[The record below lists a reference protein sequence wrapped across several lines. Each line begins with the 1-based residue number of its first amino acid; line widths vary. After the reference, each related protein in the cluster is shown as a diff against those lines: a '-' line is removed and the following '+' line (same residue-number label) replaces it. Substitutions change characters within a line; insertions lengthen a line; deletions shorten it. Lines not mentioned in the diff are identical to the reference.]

1 MITQD
6 ENSEIMLKPL
16 VFRIDENTP
25 EVVKNVLLERGWNK
39 YNEDVQ
45 DVADWNLYWRT
56 SAFPMIDHNNVKPW
70 QRLNHHPGT
79 TRLTRKDYLERHLK
93 HMKGIYGASLYAFS
107 PLTFIMPNDYSK
119 FVAEYS
125 REKEA
130 LGTKPSYWIC
140 KPAELSR
147 GRGIIIFSD
156 LKDLIFDCA
165 TVVQKY
171 ISNPFLIARYKCDLR
186 IYVCVAGFQP
196 LTIYLYQEGL
206 VRFAT
211 EKFDLNN
218 LKNNCAHL
226 TNSSVNKAGASY
238 KKNKEGVGRGCK
250 WTLSKFFIYL
260 RSQDVDDLLLRQR
273 INHLVILTIL
283 SIAPSVPSASNCF
296 ELFGFDILI
305 DDKFKPW
312 LLEVN
317 VSPGLSLDC
326 STDVSVKRKL
336 IHDIIELMHFKQTH
350 LTKIKK
356 EPGKASGHQPH
367 ISWTGINKDRVCETS
382 KHWCKISW
390 AEGKKDR
397 DQETPGQWINIS
409 HFGQKNVVYA
419 SSRHTSHSKETCMS
433 SNIFSLLQGKAYNND
448 LIDVQ
453 KKVQVFPKEISTV
466 KLREMKAS
474 RDSVSPAFPK
484 IRSRQ
489 TTFKPFRL
497 FPSSESCKRKKN
509 IIPYF
514 LSDKGMRPSSH
525 VGDFVLIF
533 PFNEATLA
541 ATKNGLNLKKVIH
554 EFQRLVNKQLTSEAT
569 NISLHKKTSQ
579 GNSMT

>member
-1 MITQD
+1 MMTD

-16 VFRIDENTP
+16 VFRVDENTP

-56 SAFPMIDHNNVKPW
+56 SAFRMIDHSNVKPW

-79 TRLTRKDYLERHLK
+79 TRLTRKDYLARHLK
-93 HMKGIYGASLYAFS
+93 YMKGVYGASLYAFS
-107 PLTFIMPNDYSK
+107 PITFIMPNDYIK

-125 REKEA
+125 REKEV

-147 GRGIIIFSD
+147 GRGIMIFSD

-186 IYVCVAGFQP
+186 IYVCVAGFRP

-211 EKFDLNN
+211 EKFDLSN

-226 TNSSVNKAGASY
+226 TNSSVNKTGASY
-238 KKNKEGVGRGCK
+238 KENKEGVGRGCK
-250 WTLSKFFIYL
+250 WTLSKFLAYL
-260 RSQDVDDLLLRQR
+260 RNQDVDDLLLWQK

-296 ELFGFDILI
+296 DLFGFDVLI

-317 VSPGLSLDC
+317 FSPGLSLDC

-336 IHDIIELMHFKQTH
+336 IHDIIELMHFKQTC
-350 LTKIKK
+350 LRKTKK
-356 EPGKASGHQPH
+356 EPGEASGHWPH
-367 ISWTGINKDRVCETS
+367 VSWTGSDKDRVCETS

-390 AEGKKDR
+390 AEGKQDH
-397 DQETPGQWINIS
+397 ETAGQWINIS
-409 HFGQKNVVYA
+409 QFGQKSIIYA
-419 SSRHTSHSKETCMS
+419 PSRHPSHNQESCIS

-448 LIDVQ
+448 LIALQ
-453 KKVQVFPKEISTV
+453 KNVKVFPKEMSTA
-466 KLREMKAS
+466 KPKEMKVS
-474 RDSVSPAFPK
+474 RGSVPSAFPK
-484 IRSRQ
+484 IRNKQ
-489 TTFKPFRL
+489 TTFKSLRYS
-497 FPSSESCKRKKN
+497 PSSESHKKKKN
-509 IIPYF
+509 ITPYF
-514 LSDKGMRPSSH
+514 LSDKGMRPCSH
-525 VGDFVLIF
+525 AGDFVLIF

-541 ATKNGLNLKKVIH
+541 ATKNGLDLKKVIH
-554 EFQRLVNKQLTSEAT
+554 ELQRFVNRQTIPEAEDKT
-569 NISLHKKTSQ
+569 KKT
-579 GNSMT
+579 

>member
-1 MITQD
+1 MMTD
-6 ENSEIMLKPL
+6 ENSKILLKPL
-16 VFRIDENTP
+16 VFRADDYIP

-45 DVADWNLYWRT
+45 EVADWNLYWRT
-56 SAFPMIDHNNVKPW
+56 SAFCMTDHNNVKPW

-79 TRLTRKDYLERHLK
+79 TRLTRKDYLARHLK

-107 PLTFIMPNDYSK
+107 PLTYIMPNDYIK

-125 REKEA
+125 REKET

-147 GRGIIIFSD
+147 GRGIMIFSD
-156 LKDLIFDCA
+156 LKDLNFDCA

-171 ISNPFLIARYKCDLR
+171 ISNPFLIAKYKSDLR

-218 LKNNCAHL
+218 LKNKCAHL
-226 TNSSVNKAGASY
+226 TNSSVNKTGASY
-238 KKNKEGVGRGCK
+238 KKNKEGIGRGCK
-250 WTLSKFFIYL
+250 WTLSRFFTYL
-260 RSQDVDDLLLRQR
+260 RNQDVDVLLLWQK

-317 VSPGLSLDC
+317 CSPGLSLDC
-326 STDVSVKRKL
+326 SSDVSVKRKL
-336 IHDIIELMHFKQTH
+336 IHDIIELMHFKQIC
-350 LTKIKK
+350 LDNTKKK
-356 EPGKASGHQPH
+356 TDEASSHRSH
-367 ISWTGINKDRVCETS
+367 ISWTGGDKVRVHESS

-397 DQETPGQWINIS
+397 DLETSGQWTNIS
-409 HFGQKNVVYA
+409 QFGQKNRIHTLSGY
-419 SSRHTSHSKETCMS
+419 TSHYKEPSK
-433 SNIFSLLQGKAYNND
+433 ILSLLEFRGIVYKANLSVLQEN
-448 LIDVQ
+448 I
-453 KKVQVFPKEISTV
+453 KIFPKEMFIA
-466 KLREMKAS
+466 KPKERKAK
-474 RDSVSPAFPK
+474 DSLPAAFPK
-484 IRSRQ
+484 IRNIQ
-489 TTFKPFRL
+489 TTFNSFHHS
-497 FPSSESCKRKKN
+497 PSSESCKKKKN
-509 IIPYF
+509 ITPNL
-514 LSDKGMRPSSH
+514 LSDKGTRPCSCA
-525 VGDFVLIF
+525 GDFVLIF

-541 ATKNGLNLKKVIH
+541 ATKKGLDIKKVIH
-554 EFQRLVNKQLTSEAT
+554 EIQKFVNKQPTPEAEDKT
-569 NISLHKKTSQ
+569 KKT
-579 GNSMT
+579 

>member
-1 MITQD
+1 MTED
-6 ENSEIMLKPL
+6 ENSETILKPL
-16 VFRIDENTP
+16 VFRVDENTP
-25 EVVKNVLLERGWNK
+25 ELVKNVLLERGWNK
-39 YNEDVQ
+39 YNEDVK

-56 SAFPMIDHNNVKPW
+56 SAFRMIDHSNVKPW

-79 TRLTRKDYLERHLK
+79 TRLTRKDYLARHLK

-107 PLTFIMPNDYSK
+107 PLTFIMPNDYIK

-147 GRGIIIFSD
+147 GRGIMIFSD

-165 TVVQKY
+165 TIVQKY
-171 ISNPFLIARYKCDLR
+171 ITNPFLIARYKCDLR

-218 LKNNCAHL
+218 LKNDCSHL
-226 TNSSVNKAGASY
+226 TNSSVNKTGASY

-250 WTLSKFFIYL
+250 WTLSKFFAYL
-260 RSQDVDDLLLRQR
+260 RSQDVDDLLLWQR

-283 SIAPSVPSASNCF
+283 SIAPSVPLASNCF

-305 DDKFKPW
+305 DDQFKPW

-317 VSPGLSLDC
+317 FSPGLSLDC

-336 IHDIIELMHFKQTH
+336 IHDIIELIDH
-350 LTKIKK
+350 
-356 EPGKASGHQPH
+356 
-367 ISWTGINKDRVCETS
+367 ETS
-382 KHWCKISW
+382 
-390 AEGKKDR
+390 
-397 DQETPGQWINIS
+397 GQWINIS
-409 HFGQKNVVYA
+409 QFGQKSTIHA
-419 SSRHTSHSKETCMS
+419 LSRYTSHNKETCIS
-433 SNIFSLLQGKAYNND
+433 SNIFSLLQGKAYTND
-448 LIDVQ
+448 LIALQ
-453 KKVQVFPKEISTV
+453 KKVKVFPKEISTE
-466 KLREMKAS
+466 KLREKKVS
-474 RDSVSPAFPK
+474 KDSVPPAFPK
-484 IRSRQ
+484 IRNRQ
-489 TTFKPFRL
+489 TTFKSFHL
-497 FPSSESCKRKKN
+497 FPSSESCKKKKN
-509 IIPYF
+509 ITPYF
-514 LSDKGMRPSSH
+514 LSDIGMRPCSH
-525 VGDFVLIF
+525 VGDFALIF

-541 ATKNGLNLKKVIH
+541 ATKNGLDLKKVIH
-554 EFQRLVNKQLTSEAT
+554 ELQKLVNKQPTTEAEDKT
-569 NISLHKKTSQ
+569 KKT
-579 GNSMT
+579 

>member
-1 MITQD
+1 MMTED
-6 ENSEIMLKPL
+6 ENSETILKPL
-16 VFRIDENTP
+16 VFRVDENTP
-25 EVVKNVLLERGWNK
+25 ELVKNVLLERGWNK
-39 YNEDVQ
+39 YNEDVK

-56 SAFPMIDHNNVKPW
+56 SAFRMIDHSNVKPW

-79 TRLTRKDYLERHLK
+79 TRLTRKDYLARHLK

-107 PLTFIMPNDYSK
+107 PLTFIMPNDYIK

-147 GRGIIIFSD
+147 GRGIMIFSD

-165 TVVQKY
+165 TIVQKY
-171 ISNPFLIARYKCDLR
+171 ITNPFLIARYKCDLR

-218 LKNNCAHL
+218 LKNDCSHL
-226 TNSSVNKAGASY
+226 TNSSVNKTGASY

-250 WTLSKFFIYL
+250 WTLSKFFAYL
-260 RSQDVDDLLLRQR
+260 RSQDVDDLLLWQR

-283 SIAPSVPSASNCF
+283 SIAPSVPLASNCF

-305 DDKFKPW
+305 DDQFKPW

-317 VSPGLSLDC
+317 FSPGLSLDC

-336 IHDIIELMHFKQTH
+336 IHDIIELMHFNQTR
-350 LTKIKK
+350 LRKTKK
-356 EPGKASGHQPH
+356 ESREASGLQPH
-367 ISWTGINKDRVCETS
+367 VSWTGSDKDRVCETS

-397 DQETPGQWINIS
+397 DHETSGQWINIS
-409 HFGQKNVVYA
+409 QFGQKSTIHA
-419 SSRHTSHSKETCMS
+419 LSRYTSHNKETCIS
-433 SNIFSLLQGKAYNND
+433 SNIFSLLQGKAYTND
-448 LIDVQ
+448 LIALQ
-453 KKVQVFPKEISTV
+453 KKVKVFPKEISTE
-466 KLREMKAS
+466 KLREKKVS
-474 RDSVSPAFPK
+474 KDSVPPAFPK
-484 IRSRQ
+484 IRNRQ
-489 TTFKPFRL
+489 TTFKSFHL
-497 FPSSESCKRKKN
+497 FPSSESCKKKKN
-509 IIPYF
+509 ITPYF
-514 LSDKGMRPSSH
+514 LSDIGMRPCSH
-525 VGDFVLIF
+525 VGDFALIF

-541 ATKNGLNLKKVIH
+541 ATKNGLDLKKVIH
-554 EFQRLVNKQLTSEAT
+554 ELQKLVNKQPTTEAEDKT
-569 NISLHKKTSQ
+569 KKT
-579 GNSMT
+579 

>member
-1 MITQD
+1 MMTED
-6 ENSEIMLKPL
+6 KNPGIMLKPL
-16 VFRIDENTP
+16 VFRVDENTP

-39 YNEDVQ
+39 YNENVQ
-45 DVADWNLYWRT
+45 DVGDWNLYWRT
-56 SAFPMIDHNNVKPW
+56 SAFRMIDHSNVKPW

-79 TRLTRKDYLERHLK
+79 TNLTRKDYLERHLK
-93 HMKGIYGASLYAFS
+93 HMKGIFGASLYAFS
-107 PLTFIMPNDYSK
+107 PLTFIMPSDYIK

-186 IYVCVAGFQP
+186 IYVCVPGFRP

-226 TNSSVNKAGASY
+226 TNSSINKTGASY

-250 WTLSKFFIYL
+250 WTLSKFFAYL
-260 RSQDVDDLLLRQR
+260 RNQDVDDLLLWQR

-283 SIAPSVPSASNCF
+283 SIAPSVPFASNCF

-326 STDVSVKRKL
+326 STDVLVKRKL
-336 IHDIIELMHFKQTH
+336 IHDIIELMHFNQTH
-350 LTKIKK
+350 LRKTKK
-356 EPGKASGHQPH
+356 EPGKASGHWPH
-367 ISWTGINKDRVCETS
+367 ISWTEGDKDRVRETS

-390 AEGKKDR
+390 TEGKKDR
-397 DQETPGQWINIS
+397 DHEISGQRTNFS
-409 HFGQKNVVYA
+409 HFGQKNRVHA
-419 SSRHTSHSKETCMS
+419 SSRYMSHNKESHNS
-433 SNIFSLLQGKAYNND
+433 SNIFSSLDFKGKVYNRNSSA
-448 LIDVQ
+448 LQ
-453 KKVQVFPKEISTV
+453 KKVRGFPKETFCAKS
-466 KLREMKAS
+466 RERK
-474 RDSVSPAFPK
+474 VSKDTLPSAFPK
-484 IRSRQ
+484 IRNRQ
-489 TTFKPFRL
+489 TTFKSFHH
-497 FPSSESCKRKKN
+497 FPSSESYKKKKN
-509 IIPYF
+509 ITPYF
-514 LSDKGMRPSSH
+514 LSDKGTRPCSH

-541 ATKNGLNLKKVIH
+541 ATENGLDLKKVIH
-554 EFQRLVNKQLTSEAT
+554 ELQKLVNKQPKPEAEDKT
-569 NISLHKKTSQ
+569 KKT
-579 GNSMT
+579 